1 MVIGFSGIRSFFAR
15 HPHVKASFFWS
26 RCKWLHQKA
35 RADGKCPLLLNLDE
49 TVVPLEF
56 KHVRVNLIHKSGGEK
71 IKGLPKQ
78 NEQYERTQEVVLHV
92 HLVLEK
98 VGGDRFNFRSLA
110 SGFRLGSMDASHIK
124 GMVDPVTAKKA
135 NGAQSM
141 HHYVQMP
148 KAGQVH
154 MTTNYDAYTEFLVNP
169 RWITGHFQSK
179 KISEEDAKKV
189 SVFFMPSGGDRSS
202 KRMLATSVRPSLAPA
217 FALESLKRF
226 VLSK

>member
-15 HPHVKASFFWS
+15 HPHVKTSFFWS

-35 RADGKCPLLLNLDE
+35 RADGKSPLLLNLDE

-78 NEQYERTQEVVLHV
+78 NEQYERAQEVVLHV

-141 HHYVQMP
+141 HVQMP

-154 MTTNYDAYTEFLVNP
+154 MNTNYDAYTEFLVNP

-189 SVFFMPSGGDRSS
+189 SVFFMRSGVDRSS

-217 FALESLKRF
+217 FALESLKLF
-226 VLSK
+226 MFLK

>member
-35 RADGKCPLLLNLDE
+35 RADGKSPLLLNLDE
-49 TVVPLEF
+49 TAVPLEF

-141 HHYVQMP
+141 HVQMP

-154 MTTNYDAYTEFLVNP
+154 MNTNYDAYTEFLVNP

>member
-1 MVIGFSGIRSFFAR
+1 MAN
-15 HPHVKASFFWS
+15 P
-26 RCKWLHQKA
+26 RCSW
-35 RADGKCPLLLNLDE
+35 LLNLDE

-56 KHVRVNLIHKSGGEK
+56 KHVRVNLIHKSGGEN

-135 NGAQSM
+135 KGAQSM
-141 HHYVQMP
+141 HYYVQMP

-189 SVFFMPSGGDRSS
+189 SVFFMRSGCDRSS
-202 KRMLATSVRPSLAPA
+202 KRMLETSVRPSLAPA
-217 FALESLKRF
+217 FALESLKLF
-226 VLSK
+226 VL